1 MNKVYL
7 LKYSSRLGSVIP
19 VPEFCHRRKKSA
31 VKKVTLVVFLSLNP
45 VFSMVHAGTTNSEI
59 PYQTYRD
66 FSENKG
72 KFSPGNEFIQI
83 YKKDGDVAGTLVKAP
98 MPDFSSAN
106 FGSAIASLVS
116 PQYVVSVKH
125 NGGYQGVSFGY
136 SQNNYSIVNRN
147 NHLSLDIH
155 APRLNKLVTE
165 VIPVPVMDSKF
176 LKGNGQD
183 KNRYTVFYRVG
194 SGSQYTKNTDNTF
207 NFIRGGY
214 GYLTGGVVENAEPI
228 LNGKYIN
235 SESSRIVNIT
245 PKNIM
250 AGVPYGTKVE
260 DIFNNKSQG
269 PLASYGEA
277 GDSGSPI
284 LAYDSILNKWVLA
297 GVLSKGIG
305 VSYGACCGSFWVVP
319 PLRWLLTTIDKDN
332 DPEVTFDNLKG
343 KMTWNFD
350 AVSGTGR
357 LQQSDSVFYMHG
369 RGSENDLDSGKNLI
383 FTGDAGYVLLKNNI
397 EQGAGTLT
405 FRNDYTLDSDNHSTW
420 RGGGIDIVRDAVVT
434 WKVNGVKGDNL
445 HKIGAGTLKV
455 NGTGINEGG
464 LKVGD
469 GTVILAQKPDENGR
483 VQAFSSVNI
492 SSGRPVVVLSDNRQV
507 NPDNISWGF
516 RGGVLDING
525 NDIVFHNINAADNG
539 AVITSTSG
547 TPSLLTISPVSDSS
561 VIINDWGKNQRS
573 GGEAGLL
580 YKYNNSYTN
589 TTDYFVQNKK
599 GYGYFPSN
607 QSNNPDWEYIG
618 HDEQTAKNQVLSRRP
633 KDNFLFHG
641 NLTGNMN
648 VRTDTSASSGGMAF
662 DGNMNLP
669 GNTVSQSGGELIF
682 QGHPVIHAFN
692 TKATADRLASLG
704 DTSVRTQP
712 VSFDQPD
719 WETRTFLV
727 NALSLK
733 DASFRLARNAVMT
746 GDINA
751 NHSAVTMGSP
761 SLWIDLNDG
770 SGKKAMVQ
778 EGVSVAPNDS
788 DMSEYH
794 GHVTLDGQ
802 STLDIREKFSGG
814 ITASNSSVSVA
825 SRQAALNEYSMF
837 RKTPLT
843 LQDGARL
850 TATDGLWSDSSVS
863 IHPGASLTLS
873 ASPGVVVPDSYIPAE
888 YRVKSFILSGTD
900 AGLQVR
906 PGTYVT
912 GNIEASGSASIAVGD
927 DSADAGWDKN
937 LPFRSWLLSSR
948 LRDYRNVWQGRA
960 DAEHARLSLMSA
972 DWRMYGHSR
981 VHDMNIKDSR
991 VSSGGSGFTH
1001 LTVDNLT
1008 ANQSSF
1014 VLRTD
1019 LKNSDKIT
1027 IKQHAQGSDNT
1038 LVVNWLR
1045 KPSGRES
1052 LNIPLVSA
1060 PAGTDPTM
1068 FKAAERATGF
1078 SLVAPRIRTEEKN
1091 GITRWVLDGFNVEP
1105 NKSVTRS
1112 ANSLLDT
1119 GKKNFLTEVNNLN
1132 KRMGDLR
1139 DTQGEDGLWVRVMNG
1154 AGTGDD
1160 GYSDRY
1166 THFQFGFDRKH
1177 RLNGADLFTGVLMSH
1192 TDSHAGSS
1200 AFSGETRSLGGGG
1213 YASLM
1218 LDSGAYVDVIG
1229 KYVHHDNDYTARF
1242 VGPEKQD
1249 YGTHSWYAGV
1259 EAGYRYG
1266 LPGEMYLEPQAE
1278 LVYGAV
1284 SGSRFN
1290 WRADG
1295 MDMSMSSKHYNP
1307 LTGRTGVALGKTFTG
1322 KDWQVTARAG
1332 VDYQFDLVS
1341 NGETALRDASGEHRF
1356 TGEKDSRMLYNV
1368 GINARLKD
1376 NMRFGVELEQSAFG
1390 KYNVDHVIN
1399 ANLRYMF

>member
-1 MNKVYL
+1 MNKIYS

-19 VPEFCHRRKKSA
+19 VPEFCHRKTKSA
-31 VKKVTLVVFLSLNP
+31 TKILQTGVLLSLLCSGVPLVNASL
-45 VFSMVHAGTTNSEI
+45 VSDNI
-59 PYQTYRD
+59 PYQTFRD
-66 FSENKG
+66 FAENKG
-72 KFSPGNEFIQI
+72 EFSPDSRDIKIYAKNGNYVGE
-83 YKKDGDVAGTLVKAP
+83 LNKAP
-98 MPDFSSAN
+98 MPDFSSVNA
-106 FGSAIASLVS
+106 GSAVATLIS
-116 PQYVVSVKH
+116 PQYIASVKH
-125 NGGYQGVSFGY
+125 NGGYQGVSFGNL
-136 SQNNYSIVNRN
+136 QNYYNIVNRN
-147 NHLSLDIH
+147 NYPLRDFHI
-155 APRLNKLVTE
+155 PRLDKVVTE
-165 VIPVPVMDSKF
+165 VIPADVTSA
-176 LKGNGQD
+176 GIGQGVYSD
-183 KNRYTVFYRVG
+183 QRRFPVFYRLG
-194 SGSQYTKNTDNTF
+194 SGTQMTRDK
-207 NFIRGGY
+207 
-214 GYLTGGVVENAEPI
+214 YLQLHNISGAYQFVTGGTI
-228 LNGKYIN
+228 G
-235 SESSRIVNIT
+235 T
-245 PKNIM
+245 PKYSEWSIVSYPGRLSDPAN
-250 AGVPYGTKVE
+250 
-260 DIFNNKSQG
+260 G
-269 PLASYGEA
+269 PLASYGLA
-277 GDSGSPI
+277 GDSGSPVFTWD
-284 LAYDSILNKWVLA
+284 ADKKRWVML
-297 GVLSKGIG
+297 GVYSNYEGNQGAKSRFTIVPVGFTEQIKLENDDTP
-305 VSYGACCGSFWVVP
+305 VSSMQSASPF
-319 PLRWLLTTIDKDN
+319 RW
-332 DPEVTFDNLKG
+332 TFN
-343 KMTWNFD
+343 
-350 AVSGTGR
+350 AGTGEGS
-357 LQQSDSVFYMHG
+357 LKQGEHSFDMHG
-369 RGSENDLDSGKNLI
+369 EKGKNL
-383 FTGDAGYVLLKNNI
+383 DAGKNLTFYGNDGNI
-397 EQGAGTLT
+397 ILQDSVSQGAGTLT
-405 FRNDYTLDSDNHSTW
+405 FNDSYIVSPETNQTW
-420 RGGGIDIVRDAVVT
+420 KGGGIDIARDAVVT

-469 GTVILAQKPDENGR
+469 GTVILSQQADGNDR
-483 VQAFSSVNI
+483 VQAFSTVNI
-492 SSGRPVVVLSDNRQV
+492 ASGRPTVVLADNRQA

-525 NDIVFHNINAADNG
+525 NDVTFHKIQAADNG
-539 AVITSTSG
+539 AVITNSSDT
-547 TPSLLTISPVSDSS
+547 TSLLTISPVTDLS
-561 VIINDWGKNQRS
+561 VSINDWDKNWRS
-573 GGEAGLL
+573 GGEKGLL
-580 YKYNNSYTN
+580 YKYNNIYNHTV
-589 TTDYFVQNKK
+589 DYLIQKKK
-599 GYGYFPSN
+599 GYSYFPVN
-607 QSNNPDWEYIG
+607 QSSNADWEYLG
-618 HDEQTAKNQVLSRRP
+618 HDEQAAKKIVLSRRP
-633 KDNFLFHG
+633 KDNLLFHG

-648 VRTDTSASSGGMAF
+648 VRTDTSASNGGIAF
-662 DGNMNLP
+662 DGNITLP
-669 GNTVSQSGGELIF
+669 ENTVSQSGGELIF

-692 TKATADRLASLG
+692 TKGIADRLASLG

-733 DASFRLARNAVMT
+733 DASFRMARNAVMN
-746 GDINA
+746 GDISA
-751 NHSAVTMGSP
+751 SHSVVTLGSS

-770 SGKKAMVQ
+770 SGKKTMIQ
-778 EGVSVAPNDS
+778 EGVSVARNES

-794 GHVTLDGQ
+794 GHVTLDNQ
-802 STLDIREKFSGG
+802 STLDIREKFTGG

-825 SRQAALNEYSMF
+825 SRQATLNEYSMF
-837 RKTPLT
+837 RKTPLM

-850 TATDGLWSDSSVS
+850 TARDGLWSDSSVS
-863 IHPGASLTLS
+863 INPGAGLTLS
-873 ASPGVVVPDSYIPAE
+873 ASPGVVVPNSYIPAE
-888 YRVKSFILSGTD
+888 YRVQSFILSGSD
-900 AGLQVR
+900 SGLQMR

-912 GNIEASGSASIAVGD
+912 GNIEASGSATIAVGD
-927 DSADAGWDKN
+927 DSADTVWDKN

-972 DWRMYGHSR
+972 DWRMNGNSR

-1001 LTVDNLT
+1001 LTVDSLT

-1038 LVVNWLR
+1038 LLVNWLR

-1060 PAGTDPTM
+1060 PAGTDPSM

-1078 SLVAPRIRTEEKN
+1078 SLVAPRIRTEEKD
-1091 GITRWVLDGFNVEP
+1091 GLTSWVLDGFNVAP

-1119 GKKNFLTEVNNLN
+1119 GKKNFLAEVNNLN

-1154 AGTGDD
+1154 AGTGDS

-1192 TDSHAGSS
+1192 TDSHAGSP
-1200 AFSGETRSLGGGG
+1200 AFSGETRSLGGGM

-1259 EAGYRYG
+1259 EAGYRYR
-1266 LPGEMYLEPQAE
+1266 LPCEMYLEPQAE

-1290 WRADG
+1290 WSADG
-1295 MDMSMSSKHYNP
+1295 MDMSMASKHYNP
-1307 LTGRTGVALGKTFTG
+1307 LTGRTGVALGKTFRG

>member
-1 MNKVYL
+1 MNIKNNIRHDFIY
-7 LKYSSRLGSVIP
+7 
-19 VPEFCHRRKKSA
+19 VPEEKRKKGRPLSKLLMITA
-31 VKKVTLVVFLSLNP
+31 VNSLFLSGYALASVVNGE
-45 VFSMVHAGTTNSEI
+45 FD
-59 PYQTYRD
+59 YQVYRD
-66 FSENKG
+66 FAENKG
-72 KFSPGNEFIQI
+72 QFTPGASNIPIF
-83 YKKDGDVAGTLVKAP
+83 KRDNKTGVPDMMMDKPV
-98 MPDFSSAN
+98 PDFSSVNNTGIATLLAP
-106 FGSAIASLVS
+106 SYIASVA
-116 PQYVVSVKH
+116 H
-125 NGGYQGVSFGY
+125 NGGYTGVTFGY
-136 SQNNYSIVNRN
+136 TNYNLVARN
-147 NHLSLDIH
+147 IEGTIWAPDFH
-155 APRLNKLVTE
+155 APRLDKFVVDAAPANMLPFDMYKEGNELNNKTRFTNAVRLGSGAQQVST
-165 VIPVPVMDSKF
+165 P
-176 LKGNGQD
+176 KGN
-183 KNRYTVFYRVG
+183 VSL
-194 SGSQYTKNTDNTF
+194 SGAYS
-207 NFIRGGY
+207 
-214 GYLTGGVVENAEPI
+214 YLTGGIINNIWYSSGFYP
-228 LNGKYIN
+228 LYKGGTSWLSNG
-235 SESSRIVNIT
+235 
-245 PKNIM
+245 
-250 AGVPYGTKVE
+250 
-260 DIFNNKSQG
+260 NNKNKKDVLDTY
-269 PLASYGEA
+269 PLG
-277 GDSGSPI
+277 GDSGSPYFVWDNT
-284 LAYDSILNKWVLA
+284 LGKWEVV
-297 GVLSKGIG
+297 GVLHSTDGTSSHWSHINKNFLESIMSRDTDPV
-305 VSYGACCGSFWVVP
+305 VSLSG
-319 PLRWLLTTIDKDN
+319 N
-332 DPEVTFDNLKG
+332 H
-343 KMTWNFD
+343 
-350 AVSGTGR
+350 AVW
-357 LQQSDSVFYMHG
+357 
-369 RGSENDLDSGKNLI
+369 GKNHIEADNKQWEWHGIKGSTTSLNDTKHLVMSGGGDITLLQSVDQGAGGII
-383 FTGDAGYVLLKNNI
+383 FDENNRYAFNGDAGVFWK
-397 EQGAGTLT
+397 GAG
-405 FRNDYTLDSDNHSTW
+405 LDVGDGT
-420 RGGGIDIVRDAVVT
+420 VVD
-434 WKVNGVKGDNL
+434 WNVSGVKGDNL

-492 SSGRPVVVLSDNRQV
+492 SSGRPAVVLSDNRQV

-525 NDIVFHNINAADNG
+525 TDILFHNVNAADNG
-539 AVITSTSG
+539 AVITNGSTL
-547 TPSLLTISPVSDSS
+547 TSLLTISPVSDLS
-561 VIINDWGKNQRS
+561 VN
-573 GGEAGLL
+573 
-580 YKYNNSYTN
+580 
-589 TTDYFVQNKK
+589 
-599 GYGYFPSN
+599 
-607 QSNNPDWEYIG
+607 IG
-618 HDEQTAKNQVLSRRP
+618 HDEQAAKNQVLARRP

-669 GNTVSQSGGELIF
+669 GNTVSQSGGELTF

-704 DTSVRTQP
+704 DTSVKTQP

-751 NHSAVTMGSP
+751 DHSAVTLGSP

-770 SGKKAMVQ
+770 SGKKTMIK
-778 EGVSVAPNDS
+778 EGVSVARHES

-794 GHVTLDGQ
+794 GHITLNNQ

-843 LQDGARL
+843 LQNGARL

-937 LPFRSWLLSSR
+937 IPFRSWLLSSR

-960 DAEHARLSLMSA
+960 DAEHAWLSLMSA

-1027 IKQHAQGSDNT
+1027 IKQHAQGSENT

-1060 PAGTDPTM
+1060 PAGTDPAM

-1091 GITRWVLDGFNVEP
+1091 GITSWVLDGFNVAP

-1259 EAGYRYG
+1259 EAGYRYT

-1295 MDMSMSSKHYNP
+1295 MDMSMASKHYNP

-1322 KDWQVTARAG
+1322 KDWLVTTRAG

-1368 GINARLKD
+1368 GINARLKE
-1376 NMRFGVELEQSAFG
+1376 NTRFGVELEQSAFG

>member
-1 MNKVYL
+1 MNKIHS
-7 LKYSSRLGSVIP
+7 LKYSSRTGSVIP
-19 VPEFCHRRKKSA
+19 VPEFCHRRTQSATKSLQTG
-31 VKKVTLVVFLSLNP
+31 VLLSLLCSGAPLVNASL
-45 VFSMVHAGTTNSEI
+45 VSDNI
-59 PYQTYRD
+59 PYQTFRD

-72 KFSPGNEFIQI
+72 EFSPGARDLKI
-83 YKKDGDVAGTLVKAP
+83 YAKNGNYVGELNKAP
-98 MPDFSSAN
+98 MPDFSSVNA
-106 FGSAIASLVS
+106 GSAVATLIS
-116 PQYVVSVKH
+116 PQYIASVKH
-125 NGGYQGVSFGY
+125 NGGYQGVSFGNL
-136 SQNNYSIVNRN
+136 QNYYNIVNRN
-147 NHLSLDIH
+147 NYPLRDFHI
-155 APRLNKLVTE
+155 PRLDKVVTE
-165 VIPVPVMDSKF
+165 VIPADVTSA
-176 LKGNGQD
+176 GIGQGVYRD
-183 KNRYTVFYRVG
+183 QRRFPVFYRLG
-194 SGSQYTKNTDNTF
+194 SGIQMTKEQNGHLNS
-207 NFIRGGY
+207 IERGY
-214 GYLTGGVVENAEPI
+214 VFTTGGTMGPPLI
-228 LNGKYIN
+228 
-235 SESSRIVNIT
+235 SDWSIVNNT
-245 PKNIM
+245 GRVFDPVN
-250 AGVPYGTKVE
+250 
-260 DIFNNKSQG
+260 G
-269 PLASYGEA
+269 PLASYGLY
-277 GDSGSPI
+277 GDSGSPVFTWDI
-284 LAYDSILNKWVLA
+284 DKNKWVML
-297 GVLSKGIG
+297 GVYSGFTEAWG
-305 VSYGACCGSFWVVP
+305 VTSYFTIVPVGFTEQIKHENDDAPVSFMQSAS
-319 PLRWLLTTIDKDN
+319 PLRWIFNVGTGEGSLKQG
-332 DPEVTFDNLKG
+332 EHTFD
-343 KMTWNFD
+343 
-350 AVSGTGR
+350 
-357 LQQSDSVFYMHG
+357 MHG
-369 RGSENDLDSGKNLI
+369 EKGKNL
-383 FTGDAGYVLLKNNI
+383 DAGKNLTFFGPDGKIVLQDSVS
-397 EQGAGTLT
+397 QGAGTLT
-405 FRNDYTLDSDNHSTW
+405 FNDSYTVSPETNQTW
-420 RGGGIDIVRDAVVT
+420 KGGGIDIARDAVVT

-469 GTVILAQKPDENGR
+469 GTVILSQKPDENGR

-525 NDIVFHNINAADNG
+525 TDILFHNVNAADNG
-539 AVITSTSG
+539 AVITNGSALT
-547 TPSLLTISPVSDSS
+547 SLLTISPVSDSS
-561 VIINDWGKNQRS
+561 VIINDWGKNLRS

-580 YKYNNSYTN
+580 YKYNNGYTH

-599 GYGYFPSN
+599 WYGYFPTN
-607 QSNNPDWEYIG
+607 QRNNPDWEFVG
-618 HDEQTAKNQVLSRRP
+618 HDEQAARNQVLSRRP

-648 VRTDTSASSGGMAF
+648 VRTDTSGSTGGMAF

-669 GNTVSQSGGELIF
+669 GNTVSQSGGELTF

-704 DTSVRTQP
+704 DTSVRTRP

-751 NHSAVTMGSP
+751 NHSAVTLGSP

-770 SGKKAMVQ
+770 SGKKTMIQ
-778 EGVSVAPNDS
+778 EGISVARNES

-825 SRQAALNEYSMF
+825 SRQAALNEYSIF

-843 LQDGARL
+843 LQNGARL

-873 ASPGVVVPDSYIPAE
+873 ASPGVVVPDSYIPAG
-888 YRVKSFILSGTD
+888 YRVPSFILSGTD

-927 DSADAGWDKN
+927 DSADTGWDKN

-991 VSSGGSGFTH
+991 VSPGGSGFTH

-1052 LNIPLVSA
+1052 LNIPLVRA
-1060 PAGTDPTM
+1060 PAGTDPAM

-1091 GITRWVLDGFNVEP
+1091 GITSWVLDGFNVAP

-1200 AFSGETRSLGGGG
+1200 AFSGETRSLGGGM

-1242 VGPEKQD
+1242 AGPEKQD

-1295 MDMSMSSKHYNP
+1295 MDMSMASKHYNP

-1322 KDWQVTARAG
+1322 KDWQVTTRAG

-1341 NGETALRDASGEHRF
+1341 NGETALRDASGEHHF

>member
-1 MNKVYL
+1 MNKIYS
-7 LKYSSRLGSVIP
+7 LKYSSRLGSVVP
-19 VPEFCHRRKKSA
+19 VPEFCHGRTKSA
-31 VKKVTLVVFLSLNP
+31 TKVCQTGLLLILLCSGSPQVCASEVSN
-45 VFSMVHAGTTNSEI
+45 EI
-59 PYQTYRD
+59 PYQTFRD

-72 KFSPGNEFIQI
+72 EFSPGASDIRI
-83 YKKDGDVAGTLVKAP
+83 YKKNGDLAGELNKAP

-106 FGSAIASLVS
+106 FGTAVATLIS
-116 PQYVVSVKH
+116 PQYIASVKH
-125 NGGYQGVSFGY
+125 NGGYTGVSFGNG
-136 SQNNYSIVNRN
+136 QNQYNIVDRN
-147 NHLSLDIH
+147 NHPSLDFH

-165 VIPVPVMDSKF
+165 VAPVAVTSAGTVSKIYANKDRFPVF
-176 LKGNGQD
+176 
-183 KNRYTVFYRVG
+183 FRVG
-194 SGSQYTKNTDNTF
+194 SGTQYIKDKNGKLTT
-207 NFIRGGY
+207 ITGPY
-214 GYLTGGVVENAEPI
+214 SYLTGGTVGSPGSYD
-228 LNGKYIN
+228 NGKMIA
-235 SESSRIVNIT
+235 SRT
-245 PKNIM
+245 
-250 AGVPYGTKVE
+250 T
-260 DIFNNKSQG
+260 DTFNPLQG
-269 PLASYGEA
+269 PLSTHGRP
-277 GDSGSPI
+277 GDSGSP
-284 LAYDSILNKWVLA
+284 LFAYDSIQHTWVLVGTLA
-297 GVLSKGIG
+297 SGGG
-305 VSYGACCGSFWVVP
+305 GGSNWTVVP
-319 PLRWLLTTIDKDN
+319 VDFVSQMMMNDSDVAVSSFTGEGPLRWKFNTTDGTGGLTQGDT
-332 DPEVTFDNLKG
+332 VYAMHGQKG
-343 KMTWNFD
+343 KSLD
-350 AVSGTGR
+350 A
-357 LQQSDSVFYMHG
+357 
-369 RGSENDLDSGKNLI
+369 GKNLTFYGNDGKI
-383 FTGDAGYVLLKNNI
+383 ILQDSVS
-397 EQGAGTLT
+397 QGAGTLT
-405 FRNDYTLDSDNHSTW
+405 FNDSYTVSPETNQTW
-420 RGGGIDIVRDAVVT
+420 KGGGIDIARDAVVT

-455 NGTGINEGG
+455 NGAGINEGG

-469 GTVILAQKPDENGR
+469 GTVILSQQSDGNDR

-492 SSGRPVVVLSDNRQV
+492 ASGRPTVVLADNRQV

-516 RGGVLDING
+516 RGGVLDVNG
-525 NDIVFHNINAADNG
+525 NDVTFHKIQAADNG
-539 AVITSTSG
+539 AVITNSSDT
-547 TPSLLTISPVSDSS
+547 TSLLTISPVTDLS
-561 VIINDWGKNQRS
+561 VSINDWDKNKRS
-573 GGEAGLL
+573 GGEKGLL
-580 YKYNNSYTN
+580 YKYNNGYTH
-589 TTDYFVQNKK
+589 TTDYFLQNKK
-599 GYGYFPSN
+599 GFGYFPVN
-607 QSNNPDWEYIG
+607 QSNNPDWEYLG
-618 HDEQTAKNQVLSRRP
+618 HDELAAKKIVLSRRP
-633 KDNFLFHG
+633 KDNLLFHG

-648 VRTDTSASSGGMAF
+648 VRTDTSASNGGIAF
-662 DGNMNLP
+662 DGNITLP
-669 GNTVSQSGGELIF
+669 ENTVSQSGGELIF

-692 TKATADRLASLG
+692 TKGIADRLASLG
-704 DTSVRTQP
+704 DTSVRIQP

-733 DASFRLARNAVMT
+733 DASFRMARNAVMN
-746 GDINA
+746 GDISA
-751 NHSAVTMGSP
+751 SHSVVTLGSP

-770 SGKKAMVQ
+770 SGKKAMIQ
-778 EGVSVAPNDS
+778 EGVSVARNES

-794 GHVTLDGQ
+794 GHVTLDNQ
-802 STLDIREKFSGG
+802 STLDIREKFTGG

-825 SRQAALNEYSMF
+825 SRQATLNEYSMF
-837 RKTPLT
+837 RKTPLM

-850 TATDGLWSDSSVS
+850 TARDGLWSDSSVS
-863 IHPGASLTLS
+863 INPGAGLTLS
-873 ASPGVVVPDSYIPAE
+873 ASPGVVVPNSYIPAE
-888 YRVKSFILSGTD
+888 YRVQSFILSGSD
-900 AGLQVR
+900 SGLQMR

-912 GNIEASGSASIAVGD
+912 GNIEASGSATIAVGD
-927 DSADAGWDKN
+927 DSADTVWDKN

-972 DWRMYGHSR
+972 DWRMNGNSR

-1001 LTVDNLT
+1001 LTVDSLT

-1038 LVVNWLR
+1038 LLVNWLR

-1060 PAGTDPTM
+1060 PAGTDPSM

-1078 SLVAPRIRTEEKN
+1078 SLVAPRIRTEEKD
-1091 GITRWVLDGFNVEP
+1091 GLTSWVLDGFNVAP

-1119 GKKNFLTEVNNLN
+1119 GKKNFLAEVNNLN

-1154 AGTGDD
+1154 AGTGDS

-1192 TDSHAGSS
+1192 TDSHAGSP
-1200 AFSGETRSLGGGG
+1200 AFSGETRSLGGGM

-1242 VGPEKQD
+1242 VGPGKQD

-1259 EAGYRYG
+1259 EAGYRYR
-1266 LPGEMYLEPQAE
+1266 LPCEMYLEPQVE

-1290 WRADG
+1290 WSADG
-1295 MDMSMSSKHYNP
+1295 MDMSMASKHYNP
-1307 LTGRTGVALGKTFTG
+1307 LTGRTGVALGKTFRG

>member
-1 MNKVYL
+1 MNKVYS
-7 LKYSSRLGSVIP
+7 LKYSSSLGSVVP
-19 VPEFCHRRKKSA
+19 VPEFCHGRTKSA
-31 VKKVTLVVFLSLNP
+31 VKACQTGLLLILLCSGSPLVCASEVSN
-45 VFSMVHAGTTNSEI
+45 EI
-59 PYQTYRD
+59 PYQTFRD

-72 KFSPGNEFIQI
+72 EFTPEARDIRI
-83 YKKDGDVAGTLVKAP
+83 YKKNGDLAGELNKAP

-106 FGSAIASLVS
+106 VGTAVATLIS
-116 PQYVVSVKH
+116 PQYIASVKH
-125 NGGYQGVSFGY
+125 NGGYTGVSFGNGRNQY
-136 SQNNYSIVNRN
+136 NIVDRN
-147 NHLSLDIH
+147 NHPLLDFH

-165 VIPVPVMDSKF
+165 VAPVLVTSAGTVSNIYANKDRFP
-176 LKGNGQD
+176 
-183 KNRYTVFYRVG
+183 VFYRVG
-194 SGSQYTKNTDNTF
+194 SGTQYIKDKNGKLTT
-207 NFIRGGY
+207 ITGAY
-214 GYLTGGVVENAEPI
+214 SYLTGGTVGSPGSYN
-228 LNGKYIN
+228 NGKMIT
-235 SESSRIVNIT
+235 SRT
-245 PKNIM
+245 
-250 AGVPYGTKVE
+250 T
-260 DIFNNKSQG
+260 DTFNPLQG
-269 PLASYGEA
+269 PLSSNGRS
-277 GDSGSPI
+277 GDSGSP
-284 LAYDSILNKWVLA
+284 LFAYDSIQHVWVLVGTLSSGGGRGSNWVVVPVDFISQVMRDDSDVAVSALTGEGALKWTFNTTDGA
-297 GVLSKGIG
+297 GVLTQGD
-305 VSYGACCGSFWVVP
+305 
-319 PLRWLLTTIDKDN
+319 TIY
-332 DPEVTFDNLKG
+332 
-343 KMTWNFD
+343 
-350 AVSGTGR
+350 A
-357 LQQSDSVFYMHG
+357 MHG
-369 RGSENDLDSGKNLI
+369 EKGKNL
-383 FTGDAGYVLLKNNI
+383 DAGKNLTFYGHDGKIVLQDSVS
-397 EQGAGTLT
+397 QGAGTLT
-405 FRNDYTLDSDNHSTW
+405 FNDSYTVSPETNQTW
-420 RGGGIDIVRDAVVT
+420 KGGGIDISRDAVVT

-492 SSGRPVVVLSDNRQV
+492 SSGRPAVVLSDNRQV

-516 RGGVLDING
+516 RGGVVDING
-525 NDIVFHNINAADNG
+525 TDILFHNVNAADNG
-539 AVITSTSG
+539 AVITNGSTL
-547 TPSLLTISPVSDSS
+547 TSLLTISPVSDLS
-561 VIINDWGKNQRS
+561 VN
-573 GGEAGLL
+573 
-580 YKYNNSYTN
+580 
-589 TTDYFVQNKK
+589 
-599 GYGYFPSN
+599 
-607 QSNNPDWEYIG
+607 IG
-618 HDEQTAKNQVLSRRP
+618 HDEQAAKNQVLARRP

-648 VRTDTSASSGGMAF
+648 VRIDTSGSTGGMAF

-669 GNTVSQSGGELIF
+669 GNTVSQSGGELTF

-704 DTSVRTQP
+704 DTSVKTQP

-751 NHSAVTMGSP
+751 DHSAVTLGSP

-770 SGKKAMVQ
+770 SGKKTMIK
-778 EGVSVAPNDS
+778 EGVSVARHES

-794 GHVTLDGQ
+794 GHITLNNQ

-843 LQDGARL
+843 LQNGARL

-888 YRVKSFILSGTD
+888 YRVPSFILSGTD

-912 GNIEASGSASIAVGD
+912 GNIEATGSASIAVGD

-937 LPFRSWLLSSR
+937 IPFRSWLLSSR

-972 DWRMYGHSR
+972 DWKMNGHSR

-1060 PAGTDPTM
+1060 PAGTDPAM

-1091 GITRWVLDGFNVEP
+1091 GITSWVLDGFNVAP

-1200 AFSGETRSLGGGG
+1200 AFSGETRSLGGGM

-1242 VGPEKQD
+1242 AGPEKQD

-1259 EAGYRYG
+1259 EAGYRYT

-1295 MDMSMSSKHYNP
+1295 MDMSMASKHYNP

-1322 KDWQVTARAG
+1322 KDWLVTTRAG

-1368 GINARLKD
+1368 GINARLKE
-1376 NMRFGVELEQSAFG
+1376 NTRFGVELEQSAFG

>member
-1 MNKVYL
+1 MNIKNNIRHDFIY
-7 LKYSSRLGSVIP
+7 
-19 VPEFCHRRKKSA
+19 VPEEKRKKGRPLSKLLMITA
-31 VKKVTLVVFLSLNP
+31 VNSLFLSGYALASVVNGE
-45 VFSMVHAGTTNSEI
+45 FD
-59 PYQTYRD
+59 YQVYRD
-66 FSENKG
+66 FAENKG
-72 KFSPGNEFIQI
+72 QFTPGASNIPIF
-83 YKKDGDVAGTLVKAP
+83 KRDNKTGVPDMMMDKPV
-98 MPDFSSAN
+98 PDFSSVNNTGIATLLAP
-106 FGSAIASLVS
+106 SYIASVA
-116 PQYVVSVKH
+116 H
-125 NGGYQGVSFGY
+125 NGGYTGVTFGY
-136 SQNNYSIVNRN
+136 TNYNLVARN
-147 NHLSLDIH
+147 IEGTIWAPDFH
-155 APRLNKLVTE
+155 APRLDKFVVDAAPANMLPFDMYKEGNELNNKTRFTNAVRLGSGAQQVST
-165 VIPVPVMDSKF
+165 P
-176 LKGNGQD
+176 KGN
-183 KNRYTVFYRVG
+183 VSL
-194 SGSQYTKNTDNTF
+194 SGAYS
-207 NFIRGGY
+207 
-214 GYLTGGVVENAEPI
+214 YLTGGIINNIWYSSGFYP
-228 LNGKYIN
+228 LYKGGTSWLSNG
-235 SESSRIVNIT
+235 
-245 PKNIM
+245 
-250 AGVPYGTKVE
+250 
-260 DIFNNKSQG
+260 NNKNKKDVLDTY
-269 PLASYGEA
+269 PLG
-277 GDSGSPI
+277 GDSGSPYFVWDNT
-284 LAYDSILNKWVLA
+284 LGKWEVV
-297 GVLSKGIG
+297 GVLHSTDGTSSHWSHINKNFLESIMSRDTDPV
-305 VSYGACCGSFWVVP
+305 VSLSG
-319 PLRWLLTTIDKDN
+319 N
-332 DPEVTFDNLKG
+332 H
-343 KMTWNFD
+343 
-350 AVSGTGR
+350 AVW
-357 LQQSDSVFYMHG
+357 
-369 RGSENDLDSGKNLI
+369 GKNHIEADNKQWEWHGIKGSTTSLNDTKHLVMSGGGDITLLQSVDQGAGGII
-383 FTGDAGYVLLKNNI
+383 FDENNRYAFNGDAGVFWK
-397 EQGAGTLT
+397 GAG
-405 FRNDYTLDSDNHSTW
+405 LDVGDGT
-420 RGGGIDIVRDAVVT
+420 VVD
-434 WKVNGVKGDNL
+434 WNVSGVKGDNL

-492 SSGRPVVVLSDNRQV
+492 SSGRPAVVLSDNRQV

-525 NDIVFHNINAADNG
+525 TDILFHNVNAADNG
-539 AVITSTSG
+539 AVITNGSTL
-547 TPSLLTISPVSDSS
+547 TSLLTISPVSDLS
-561 VIINDWGKNQRS
+561 VN
-573 GGEAGLL
+573 
-580 YKYNNSYTN
+580 
-589 TTDYFVQNKK
+589 
-599 GYGYFPSN
+599 
-607 QSNNPDWEYIG
+607 IG
-618 HDEQTAKNQVLSRRP
+618 HDEQAAKNQVLARRP

-669 GNTVSQSGGELIF
+669 GNTVSQSGGELTF

-704 DTSVRTQP
+704 DTSVKTQP

-751 NHSAVTMGSP
+751 DHSAVTLGSP

-770 SGKKAMVQ
+770 SGKKTMIK
-778 EGVSVAPNDS
+778 EGVSVARHES

-794 GHVTLDGQ
+794 GHITLNNQ

-843 LQDGARL
+843 LQNGARL

-937 LPFRSWLLSSR
+937 IPFRSWLLSSR

-960 DAEHARLSLMSA
+960 DAEHAWLSLMSA

-1027 IKQHAQGSDNT
+1027 IKQHAQGSENT

-1060 PAGTDPTM
+1060 PAGTDPAM

-1091 GITRWVLDGFNVEP
+1091 GITSWVLDGFNVAP

-1200 AFSGETRSLGGGG
+1200 AFSGETRSLGGGM

-1259 EAGYRYG
+1259 EAGYRYT

-1322 KDWQVTARAG
+1322 KDWQVTTRAG
-1332 VDYQFDLVS
+1332 VDYQLDLVS

-1368 GINARLKD
+1368 GINARLKE
-1376 NMRFGVELEQSAFG
+1376 NTRFGVELEQSAFG

-1399 ANLRYMF
+1399 ANL

>member
-1 MNKVYL
+1 MNIKNNIRHDFIY
-7 LKYSSRLGSVIP
+7 
-19 VPEFCHRRKKSA
+19 VPEEKRKKGRPLSKLLMITA
-31 VKKVTLVVFLSLNP
+31 VNSLFLSGYALASVVNGE
-45 VFSMVHAGTTNSEI
+45 FD
-59 PYQTYRD
+59 YQVYRD
-66 FSENKG
+66 FAENKG
-72 KFSPGNEFIQI
+72 QFTPGASNIPIF
-83 YKKDGDVAGTLVKAP
+83 KRDNKTGVPDMMMDKPV
-98 MPDFSSAN
+98 PDFSSVNNTGIATLLAP
-106 FGSAIASLVS
+106 SYIASVA
-116 PQYVVSVKH
+116 H
-125 NGGYQGVSFGY
+125 NGGYTGVTFGY
-136 SQNNYSIVNRN
+136 TNYNLVARN
-147 NHLSLDIH
+147 IEGTIWAPDFH
-155 APRLNKLVTE
+155 APRLDKFVVDAAPANMLPFDMYKEGNELNNKTRFTNAVRLGSGAQQVST
-165 VIPVPVMDSKF
+165 P
-176 LKGNGQD
+176 KGN
-183 KNRYTVFYRVG
+183 VSL
-194 SGSQYTKNTDNTF
+194 SGAYS
-207 NFIRGGY
+207 
-214 GYLTGGVVENAEPI
+214 YLTGGIINNIWYSSGFYP
-228 LNGKYIN
+228 LYKGGTSWLSNG
-235 SESSRIVNIT
+235 
-245 PKNIM
+245 
-250 AGVPYGTKVE
+250 
-260 DIFNNKSQG
+260 NNKNKKDVLDTY
-269 PLASYGEA
+269 PLG
-277 GDSGSPI
+277 GDSGSPYFVWDNT
-284 LAYDSILNKWVLA
+284 LGKWEVV
-297 GVLSKGIG
+297 GVLHSTDGTSSHWSHINKNFLESIMSRDTDPV
-305 VSYGACCGSFWVVP
+305 VSLSG
-319 PLRWLLTTIDKDN
+319 N
-332 DPEVTFDNLKG
+332 H
-343 KMTWNFD
+343 
-350 AVSGTGR
+350 AVW
-357 LQQSDSVFYMHG
+357 
-369 RGSENDLDSGKNLI
+369 GKNHIEADNKQWEWHGIKGSTTSLNDTKHLVMSGGGDITLLQSVDQGAGGII
-383 FTGDAGYVLLKNNI
+383 FDENNRYAFNGDAGVFWK
-397 EQGAGTLT
+397 GAG
-405 FRNDYTLDSDNHSTW
+405 LDVGDGT
-420 RGGGIDIVRDAVVT
+420 VVD
-434 WKVNGVKGDNL
+434 WNVSGVKGDNL

-492 SSGRPVVVLSDNRQV
+492 SSGRPAVVLSDNRQV

-525 NDIVFHNINAADNG
+525 TDILFHNVNAADNG
-539 AVITSTSG
+539 AVITNGSTL
-547 TPSLLTISPVSDSS
+547 TSLLTISPVSDLS
-561 VIINDWGKNQRS
+561 VN
-573 GGEAGLL
+573 
-580 YKYNNSYTN
+580 
-589 TTDYFVQNKK
+589 
-599 GYGYFPSN
+599 
-607 QSNNPDWEYIG
+607 IG
-618 HDEQTAKNQVLSRRP
+618 HDEQAAKNQVLSRRP

-669 GNTVSQSGGELIF
+669 GNTVSQSGGELTF

-751 NHSAVTMGSP
+751 DHSAVTLGSP

-770 SGKKAMVQ
+770 SGKKTMIK
-778 EGVSVAPNDS
+778 EGVSVARHES

-794 GHVTLDGQ
+794 GHITLNNQ

-843 LQDGARL
+843 LQNGARL

-1027 IKQHAQGSDNT
+1027 IKQHAQGSENT

-1091 GITRWVLDGFNVEP
+1091 GITSWVLDGFNVAP

-1200 AFSGETRSLGGGG
+1200 AFSGETRSLGGGM

-1259 EAGYRYG
+1259 EAGYRYT

-1322 KDWQVTARAG
+1322 KDWQVTTRAG
-1332 VDYQFDLVS
+1332 VDYQLDLVS

-1368 GINARLKD
+1368 GINARLKE
-1376 NMRFGVELEQSAFG
+1376 NTRFGVELEQSAFG
-1390 KYNVDHVIN
+1390 KYNVGHVIN

>member
-1 MNKVYL
+1 MRDSTVWRAFIYVSEDSGKKGKSSSLIL
-7 LKYSSRLGSVIP
+7 LVAVVSS
-19 VPEFCHRRKKSA
+19 F
-31 VKKVTLVVFLSLNP
+31 
-45 VFSMVHAGTTNSEI
+45 VFSGHALASVVNGEFD
-59 PYQTYRD
+59 YQVYRD
-66 FSENKG
+66 FAENKG
-72 KFSPGNEFIQI
+72 QFTPGASNIPIF
-83 YKKDGDVAGTLVKAP
+83 KRDNKTGVPDMMMDKPV
-98 MPDFSSAN
+98 PDFSSVNNTGIATLLAP
-106 FGSAIASLVS
+106 SYIASVA
-116 PQYVVSVKH
+116 H
-125 NGGYQGVSFGY
+125 NGGYTGVTFGY
-136 SQNNYSIVNRN
+136 TNYNLVARN
-147 NHLSLDIH
+147 IEGTIWAPDFH
-155 APRLNKLVTE
+155 APRLDKFVVDAAPANMLPFDMYKEGNELNNKTRFTNAVRLGSGAQQVST
-165 VIPVPVMDSKF
+165 P
-176 LKGNGQD
+176 KGN
-183 KNRYTVFYRVG
+183 VSL
-194 SGSQYTKNTDNTF
+194 SGAYS
-207 NFIRGGY
+207 
-214 GYLTGGVVENAEPI
+214 YLTGGIINNIWYSSGFYP
-228 LNGKYIN
+228 LYKGGTSWLSNG
-235 SESSRIVNIT
+235 
-245 PKNIM
+245 
-250 AGVPYGTKVE
+250 
-260 DIFNNKSQG
+260 NNKNKKDVLDTY
-269 PLASYGEA
+269 PLG
-277 GDSGSPI
+277 GDSGSPYFVWDNT
-284 LAYDSILNKWVLA
+284 LGKWEVV
-297 GVLSKGIG
+297 GVLHSTDGTSSHWSHINKNFLESIMSRDTDPV
-305 VSYGACCGSFWVVP
+305 VSLSG
-319 PLRWLLTTIDKDN
+319 N
-332 DPEVTFDNLKG
+332 H
-343 KMTWNFD
+343 
-350 AVSGTGR
+350 AVW
-357 LQQSDSVFYMHG
+357 
-369 RGSENDLDSGKNLI
+369 GKNHIEADNKQWEWHGIKGSTTSLNDTKHLVMSGGGDITLLQSVDQGAGGII
-383 FTGDAGYVLLKNNI
+383 FDENNRYAFNGDAGVFWK
-397 EQGAGTLT
+397 GAG
-405 FRNDYTLDSDNHSTW
+405 LDVGDGT
-420 RGGGIDIVRDAVVT
+420 VVD
-434 WKVNGVKGDNL
+434 WNVSGVKGDNL

-469 GTVILAQKPDENGR
+469 GMVILAQKPDENGR

-492 SSGRPVVVLSDNRQV
+492 SSGRPAVVLSDNRQV

-525 NDIVFHNINAADNG
+525 TDILFHNVNAADNG
-539 AVITSTSG
+539 AVITNGSALT
-547 TPSLLTISPVSDSS
+547 SLLTISPVSDLS
-561 VIINDWGKNQRS
+561 VTINDWDRNWRS
-573 GGEAGLL
+573 GGEKGLL
-580 YKYNNSYTN
+580 YKYNNSYTH

-599 GYGYFPSN
+599 GYGYFPIN

-648 VRTDTSASSGGMAF
+648 VRTDTSGSTGGMAF

-669 GNTVSQSGGELIF
+669 GNTVSQSGGELTF

-712 VSFDQPD
+712 VSFNQPD

-727 NALSLK
+727 NTLSLK

-751 NHSAVTMGSP
+751 NHSGVTLGSP

-770 SGKKAMVQ
+770 TGKKTMIK
-778 EGVSVAPNDS
+778 EGVSVARHES

-794 GHVTLDGQ
+794 GHITLNNQ

-843 LQDGARL
+843 LQNGARL
-850 TATDGLWSDSSVS
+850 TATGGWYTDGAVNINHDATLSLGGTPRTENKDNVSAAYYASTEFSLAGDGSRLQILPWTFTYGNISADGKSVISVGEGSS
-863 IHPGASLTLS
+863 ASLAPDLSFREKVAYSTFYGFKNVYGGRVYGPRTQMSLSDTQWQISGDSTL
-873 ASPGVVVPDSYIPAE
+873 DSLRLTRSLAGFTGG
-888 YRVKSFILSGTD
+888 SFAAPL
-900 AGLQVR
+900 
-906 PGTYVT
+906 
-912 GNIEASGSASIAVGD
+912 
-927 DSADAGWDKN
+927 
-937 LPFRSWLLSSR
+937 F
-948 LRDYRNVWQGRA
+948 
-960 DAEHARLSLMSA
+960 LSL
-972 DWRMYGHSR
+972 D
-981 VHDMNIKDSR
+981 VN
-991 VSSGGSGFTH
+991 
-1001 LTVDNLT
+1001 NLT
-1008 ANQSSF
+1008 ASQSAF
-1014 VLRTD
+1014 ALRTD
-1019 LKNSDKIT
+1019 LKNSDKI
-1027 IKQHAQGSDNT
+1027 IIRQHAEGINNT
-1038 LVVNWLR
+1038 LFVNFLR
-1045 KPSGRES
+1045 KPSDKDT
-1052 LNIPLVSA
+1052 LNILLVSA
-1060 PAGTDPTM
+1060 PAGTDPAM
-1068 FKAAERATGF
+1068 FKAAERVTGF
-1078 SLVAPRIRTEEKN
+1078 SQVTPRIHTEEKD
-1091 GITRWVLDGFNVEP
+1091 GMTRWVLDGFNVKP
-1105 NKSVTRS
+1105 DKRTSFS
-1112 ANSLLDT
+1112 ANTFLNM
-1119 GKKNFLTEVNNLN
+1119 GYKNFLTEVNNLN

-1200 AFSGETRSLGGGG
+1200 AFSGETRSLGGGM

-1242 VGPEKQD
+1242 AGPEKQD
-1249 YGTHSWYAGV
+1249 YGTHSWYAGAEV
-1259 EAGYRYG
+1259 GYRYT

-1284 SGSRFN
+1284 SGSRFH

-1307 LTGRTGVALGKTFTG
+1307 LTGRTGVSSGKTFTG
-1322 KDWQVTARAG
+1322 KDWQVTTRAG

-1368 GINARLKD
+1368 GINARLKE
-1376 NMRFGVELEQSAFG
+1376 NTRFGVELEQSAFG

>member
-1 MNKVYL
+1 MNKIYS
-7 LKYSSRLGSVIP
+7 LKYSSRSGSVIP
-19 VPEFCHRRKKSA
+19 VPEFCHRRTKSA
-31 VKKVTLVVFLSLNP
+31 TKTLQTGVLLSLLCSGSPLVNASL
-45 VFSMVHAGTTNSEI
+45 VSDNI
-59 PYQTYRD
+59 PYQTFRD
-66 FSENKG
+66 FAENKG
-72 KFSPGNEFIQI
+72 EFSPDSRDIKIYAKNGNYVGE
-83 YKKDGDVAGTLVKAP
+83 LNKAP
-98 MPDFSSAN
+98 MPDFSSVNA
-106 FGSAIASLVS
+106 GSAVATLIS
-116 PQYVVSVKH
+116 PQYIASVKH
-125 NGGYQGVSFGY
+125 NGGYQGVSFGNL
-136 SQNNYSIVNRN
+136 QNYYNIVNRN
-147 NHLSLDIH
+147 NYPLRDFHM
-155 APRLNKLVTE
+155 PRLDKVVTE
-165 VIPVPVMDSKF
+165 VIPADVTSA
-176 LKGNGQD
+176 GIGQGVYRD
-183 KNRYTVFYRVG
+183 QRRFPVFYRLG
-194 SGSQYTKNTDNTF
+194 SGIQMTKEQNGHLNS
-207 NFIRGGY
+207 IERGY
-214 GYLTGGVVENAEPI
+214 VFTTGGTMGPPLI
-228 LNGKYIN
+228 
-235 SESSRIVNIT
+235 SDWSIVNNT
-245 PKNIM
+245 GQVFDPVN
-250 AGVPYGTKVE
+250 
-260 DIFNNKSQG
+260 G
-269 PLASYGEA
+269 PLASYGLY
-277 GDSGSPI
+277 GDSGSPVFTWD
-284 LAYDSILNKWVLA
+284 ADKNKWVMLGVYSGFA
-297 GVLSKGIG
+297 GEHG
-305 VSYGACCGSFWVVP
+305 VTSSFTIVP
-319 PLRWLLTTIDKDN
+319 VGFTEQIKRENDDTPVSSMQSASPLRW
-332 DPEVTFDNLKG
+332 TFNASTGEGSLKQG
-343 KMTWNFD
+343 EHVFD
-350 AVSGTGR
+350 
-357 LQQSDSVFYMHG
+357 MHG
-369 RGSENDLDSGKNLI
+369 EKGKNL
-383 FTGDAGYVLLKNNI
+383 DAGKNLTFYGHDGKIVLQDNVS
-397 EQGAGTLT
+397 QGAGTLT
-405 FRNDYTLDSDNHSTW
+405 FNDSYTVSPETNQTW
-420 RGGGIDIVRDAVVT
+420 KGGGIDIARDAVVT

-455 NGTGINEGG
+455 NGAGINEGG

-492 SSGRPVVVLSDNRQV
+492 SSGRPAVVLSDNRQV

-525 NDIVFHNINAADNG
+525 TDILFHNVNAADNG
-539 AVITSTSG
+539 AVITNGSALT
-547 TPSLLTISPVSDSS
+547 SLLTISPVSDSS
-561 VIINDWGKNQRS
+561 VIIYDWDNIRRT
-573 GGEAGLL
+573 GGEKGLL
-580 YKYNNSYTN
+580 YKYKNGYTH
-589 TTDYFVQNKK
+589 TIDYFIQNKK
-599 GYGYFPSN
+599 GYGYFPIN
-607 QSNNPDWEYIG
+607 QRNSPDWEYVG
-618 HDEQTAKNQVLSRRP
+618 HDEQAARNQVLSRRP

-641 NLTGNMN
+641 NLTGNIN
-648 VRTDTSASSGGMAF
+648 VRTDTSGSTGGMAF

-669 GNTVSQSGGELIF
+669 GNTVSQSGGELTF

-692 TKATADRLASLG
+692 TKAIADRLASLG
-704 DTSVRTQP
+704 DTSVKTQP
-712 VSFDQPD
+712 VSFNQPD

-733 DASFRLARNAVMT
+733 DTSFRLARNAVMT

-751 NHSAVTMGSP
+751 NHSAVTLGSP

-778 EGVSVAPNDS
+778 EGISVAGNES

-794 GHVTLDGQ
+794 GHITLDGQ

-825 SRQAALNEYSMF
+825 SRQTALNKYSMF

-888 YRVKSFILSGTD
+888 YRVSSFILSGTG
-900 AGLQVR
+900 AGLQMR

-912 GNIEASGSASIAVGD
+912 GNIEASGSASITVGD
-927 DSADAGWDKN
+927 DSADTGWDKN

-948 LRDYRNVWQGRA
+948 LRDYRNVWQGQA

-972 DWRMYGHSR
+972 DWKMNGHSR

-991 VSSGGSGFTH
+991 VSPGGSGFTH
-1001 LTVDNLT
+1001 LTVDSLT

-1027 IKQHAQGSDNT
+1027 INQHAQGSDNT

-1045 KPSGRES
+1045 KPSGWES

-1091 GITRWVLDGFNVEP
+1091 GITSWVLDGFNVAP

-1166 THFQFGFDRKH
+1166 THFQFGFDKKH

-1200 AFSGETRSLGGGG
+1200 AFSGETRSLGGGM

-1295 MDMSMSSKHYNP
+1295 MDMSMANKHYNP

-1322 KDWQVTARAG
+1322 KDWQVTTRAG

-1368 GINARLKD
+1368 GINARLKE
-1376 NMRFGVELEQSAFG
+1376 NTRFGVELEQSAFG